1 MPVVHVIVLDGVDRK
16 ADGVGDE
23 EVVEQGHG
31 EDEPGEAVRDG
42 EPIVGLLHLRL
53 MRAERGQ
60 PMGRTEDGRKVSFTG
75 WVWTGRARARREVMP
90 LIRGRYARTG
100 SRQLS

>member
-42 EPIVGLLHLRL
+42 EPIVGLLHLRC
-53 MRAERGQ
+53 
-60 PMGRTEDGRKVSFTG
+60 
-75 WVWTGRARARREVMP
+75 
-90 LIRGRYARTG
+90 
-100 SRQLS
+100 

>member
-42 EPIVGLLHLRL
+42 EPIVGLLHLAVL
-53 MRAERGQ
+53 MWSAASQYEA
-60 PMGRTEDGRKVSFTG
+60 GRTENSV
-75 WVWTGRARARREVMP
+75 
-90 LIRGRYARTG
+90 RG
-100 SRQLS
+100 Q